1 PQRPGPGDPHHAIK
15 LDIAPF
21 YRLDSARQRLDVS
34 GVLRGNRWRH
44 FVVGRPGGE
53 LHVFC
58 HAAKAAPPEAINF
71 MLVLT
76 HPVLTAPAKA
86 AFPAGHNLFGYGHIT
101 DLQAVLVARA
111 FAQCHDF
118 ADKFMAGN
126 YRRLAVT
133 GAQFITP
140 EQRRPLITLEIA

>member
-1 PQRPGPGDPHHAIK
+1 APTPPGLPTPA
-15 LDIAPF
+15 
-21 YRLDSARQRLDVS
+21 
-34 GVLRGNRWRH
+34 
-44 FVVGRPGGE
+44 
-53 LHVFC
+53 
-58 HAAKAAPPEAINF
+58 EAG
-71 MLVLT
+71 
-76 HPVLTAPAKA
+76 
-86 AFPAGHNLFGYGHIT
+86 FPAGHNLFGYGHIT

-140 EQRRPLITLEIA
+140 EQRRPLITLEIAGADTDRLHPHDHFFRAGFRHIPFLYAIVFRAITDHRLHGFRKGFTRFVRHSVSLL